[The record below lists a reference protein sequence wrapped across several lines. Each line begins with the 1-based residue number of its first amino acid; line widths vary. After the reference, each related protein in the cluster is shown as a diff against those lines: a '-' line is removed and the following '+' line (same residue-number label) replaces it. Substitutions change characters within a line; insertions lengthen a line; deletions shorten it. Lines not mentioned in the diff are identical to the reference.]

1 MTAKTDG
8 KVGALMVHGLG
19 GTQFDF
25 GNLVASINQAGIETH
40 VLLLPGHGSQ
50 PEDLLNVRAEDWL
63 ECVRAEYRR
72 LLPQY
77 GTLHVIGMCM
87 GSLLC
92 LELVKQEKH
101 SAGQLVLLAPPVF
114 LDGWSLPWY
123 RSLRYLGYCLP
134 GISARWRVDEDE
146 PFGIKNEM
154 MRKVVKSKLLK
165 GGGFHYLWVPL
176 YCIQQMDRLRRWVM
190 RDLNLITCPCLV
202 VHARED
208 ELTSLRS
215 AYFLQQ
221 QIGSA
226 RVQLSVLENSYHMV
240 CLDNDR
246 LALAKLVVQRL
257 LPDVDKP

>member
-1 MTAKTDG
+1 MTALPPR

-25 GNLVASINQAGIETH
+25 GNLVASINKAGIATH
-40 VLLLPGHGSQ
+40 VPLLPGHGGQ
-50 PEDLLNVRAEDWL
+50 PEDLLSVRAEDWL
-63 ECVRAEYRR
+63 DCVRAEYRR
-72 LLPQY
+72 LLPLY
-77 GTLHVIGMCM
+77 DTLHVIGMCM

-92 LELVKQEKH
+92 LELAKQEKH

-123 RSLRYLGYCLP
+123 RRLRYLGYWLP
-134 GISARWRVDEDE
+134 WVPSRWRVDEEE
-146 PFGIKNEM
+146 PFGIKNDM

-176 YCIQQMDRLRRWVM
+176 YCIEQMDRLRRWVK
-190 RDLNLITCPCLV
+190 RDLDRIDCPCLV
-202 VHARED
+202 IHARED

-221 QIGSA
+221 QIGPQH
-226 RVQLSVLENSYHMV
+226 VELSVLENSYHMV

-246 LALAKLVVQRL
+246 LALAKRVIQKLM
-257 LPDVDKP
+257 PDVQAP